1 MVITELLN
9 KRVLISKK
17 ETYGNPTIEE
27 VKVLEVSPSG
37 NWVKLMNIN
46 GNKYWRPV
54 VNIAL
59 IEVLIDLEVGKR

>member
-17 ETYGNPTIEE
+17 EGYGNPTVEE

-59 IEVLIDLEVGKR
+59 IETLIDLEVGKR